1 MNTILEQIREAFPAA
16 RPVDNIDIVAYYGLV
31 EHLREFEFRE
41 THEEFIEQEEL
52 LAKDLGGYEGKWVA
66 VKNHVVVASAEEL
79 GDLAEKNK
87 ELHGYMFKVLP
98 ADTVMIY

>member
-1 MNTILEQIREAFPAA
+1 MSTEFEQIREKFPALG
-16 RPVDNIDIVAYYGLV
+16 PIDNTDIVAYYSLV
-31 EHLREFEFRE
+31 EHIREYEFRE

-79 GDLAEKNK
+79 CDLTKINK

-98 ADTVMIY
+98 ADTILIF

>member
-1 MNTILEQIREAFPAA
+1 MSTEFEQIREKLPALV
-16 RPVDNIDIVAYYGLV
+16 PIDNTDRVAYYSLI
-31 EHLREFEFRE
+31 EHLREYEFRE

-66 VKNHVVVASAEEL
+66 IKNHVVVASAEEL
-79 GDLAEKNK
+79 GDLAEINE

-98 ADTVMIY
+98 ADAVLIY